1 MSKESYFKNT
11 EKTSRNK
18 PLNSSAINDAMEVM
32 KQSKEDAL
40 VASTK
45 NIYQQVAPQND
56 NSKLNKYLYPPYTT
70 DKKGMA

>member
-1 MSKESYFKNT
+1 MSKENYFKNT

-40 VASTK
+40 VANTK
-45 NIYQQVAPQND
+45 NIYQQVSPQND
-56 NSKLNKYLYPPYTT
+56 NSQLNKYLYPPYTT

>member
-11 EKTSRNK
+11 EKTSRDK
-18 PLNSSAINDAMEVM
+18 PLNSSAINDAMKVM

-56 NSKLNKYLYPPYTT
+56 NSQLNKYLYPPYTT

>member
-1 MSKESYFKNT
+1 MSKENYFKNT
-11 EKTSRNK
+11 EKTSRDK
-18 PLNSSAINDAMEVM
+18 PLNSSAINDAMKVM

-40 VASTK
+40 VANTK

-56 NSKLNKYLYPPYTT
+56 NSQLNKYLYPPYTT